1 MSEYIELRLTIAN
14 TDATEDIDVADDGP
28 ELLTDRETEILSKG
42 KDHPGV
48 DSNHY

>member
-28 ELLTDRETEILSKG
+28 QELLTDRETEILSKG

-48 DSNHY
+48 D